1 MGVIMKRF
9 LFFLCALLFCASCY
23 GFSKNDGIA
32 EIQGVIKWYGS
43 TPFQQPGFACDDGRI
58 FSLSVAEEAGFSLEA
73 LSELHGTKLRLEG
86 KIEKNKTNSPEI
98 LKDGVFEV
106 LTYEKIETKS
116 EK

>member
-1 MGVIMKRF
+1 MKRF
-9 LFFLCALLFCASCY
+9 LFFFCALLFCASCY

-43 TPFQQPGFACDDGRI
+43 TPFQQPGFACDDGKI

-73 LSELHGTKLRLEG
+73 LSELHGTRLRLEG
-86 KIEKNKTNSPEI
+86 RIAENKKISPEV

-106 LTYEKIETKS
+106 LTYEKIDKTAQ
-116 EK
+116 